1 MDKTKVI
8 RYLMNRVDYT
18 NEQRHLIEAIEEARQ
33 ELQRARE
40 FFESVNEPK
49 LVDYAIY
56 MEEAAKAKYVFLL
69 EEAKRLELK
78 IDCSYMFSE
87 ANVV

>member
-8 RYLMNRVDYT
+8 RYLMSRLDYT

-40 FFESVNEPK
+40 YFENVSEPK
-49 LVDYAIY
+49 LVDYAIF
-56 MEEAAKAKYVFLL
+56 MEEAAKVRYVFLL
-69 EEAKRLELK
+69 EEAKRLSVK
-78 IDCSYMFSE
+78 VDGSYMLGE
-87 ANVV
+87 VNVG

>member
-8 RYLMNRVDYT
+8 RYLMNRLDYT

-40 FFESVNEPK
+40 YFENVSEPK
-49 LVDYAIY
+49 LVDYAIF
-56 MEEAAKAKYVFLL
+56 MEEAAKVRYVFLL
-69 EEAKRLELK
+69 EEAKRLSVK
-78 IDCSYMFSE
+78 VDGSYMLGE
-87 ANVV
+87 VNVG